1 MHGHRDGDI
10 KRVGV
15 VWEAR
20 DRKKGGDGERRGG
33 RLRDKKVLMSLIH
46 SR

>member
-1 MHGHRDGDI
+1 MHVYAKGEINGVD
-10 KRVGV
+10 V

-20 DRKKGGDGERRGG
+20 DRKGGDGERRGG
-33 RLRDKKVLMSLIH
+33 RHRDKKVLMFLIH